1 VIPKDIMTS
10 TDQQKLQNINFA
22 NLLGYFLNTLV
33 TYGVGVSDMFPSN
46 SEISEKYQTLITP
59 AGFAFAIWG
68 VIFTSQLIWAVVQML
83 PKYRARDV
91 VIYGVGWNYVYACM
105 AQMAWSL
112 CFTTEHI
119 ALSLIAMVSILI
131 PLVMILTKLSQ
142 LPSESIGY
150 YWLLKFPF
158 EIHAAWIMA
167 ATLVNANVLLVAC
180 NLAPSIQVG
189 AAWLSLGVLASTS
202 FYYTYKQKWVV
213 PAVLA
218 WASNAINSEL
228 SNPRGSI
235 ANTFSMESIDALQ
248 VATGVLAAVIMLG
261 MITMFLYR
269 RFFVPDTS
277 ETEENHSQSLHAPLT
292 MDE

>member
-1 VIPKDIMTS
+1 MTTS
-10 TDQQKLQNINFA
+10 TDQQKLQKVNFA
-22 NLLGYFLNTLV
+22 NLIGYILNTVV
-33 TYGVGVSDMFPSN
+33 TYGVGVSGMLPSN

-68 VIFTSQLIWAVVQML
+68 VIFTSELIWAVVQML

-91 VIYGVGWNYVYACM
+91 VVYGVGWNYVYACT
-105 AQMAWSL
+105 AQMAWTL

-167 ATLVNANVLLVAC
+167 ATLVNANVLLVAW

-218 WASNAINSEL
+218 WASYAINSEL
-228 SNPRGSI
+228 SNIRESI
-235 ANTFSMESIDALQ
+235 ANTFSMESIDAIQ
-248 VATGVLAAVIMLG
+248 VATGLLAALIIQG
-261 MITMFLYR
+261 MINFFLYR
-269 RFFVPDTS
+269 RFG
-277 ETEENHSQSLHAPLT
+277 EGRRKSL
-292 MDE
+292 

>member
-1 VIPKDIMTS
+1 MTS
-10 TDQQKLQNINFA
+10 TDQQKLQKKNVA

-33 TYGVGVSDMFPSN
+33 TYGVGVSGIFPSN

-68 VIFTSQLIWAVVQML
+68 VIFTSELIWAVVQML

-105 AQMAWSL
+105 AQMAWTL

-167 ATLVNANVLLVAC
+167 ATLVNVNVLLVAS

-228 SNPRGSI
+228 SNPPESI
-235 ANTFSMESIDALQ
+235 ANTFSIESIDAIQL
-248 VATGVLAAVIMLG
+248 ATGVLAALIIQGVIM
-261 MITMFLYR
+261 TFLYR
-269 RFFVPDTS
+269 RFFVRDTAG
-277 ETEENHSQSLHAPLT
+277 TEENHSQSLHAPLT
-292 MDE
+292 MEE